1 MPVIVNPLPL
11 AGSVG
16 QRGQNLPADIKNVKD
31 RLRQLGYAVSGND
44 RLDTATINAIRL
56 FQSIIKGSVRLV
68 GDGRIDV
75 NGPTHTFL
83 QAANVPK
90 WMEMPK
96 GSDSEGFINHDN
108 IPNDKHDFGA
118 SWTIE
123 AIQAAAKLYL
133 ADYRSSHPRS
143 AVIQTNNLSLRAGG
157 DTPIHATHE
166 TGLSCDIRVPRRDGK
181 SGTTVSSPDYDR
193 DAMRAMLEA
202 LRKQT
207 DHSIRVVFFNDF
219 SLIALGLCKPLA
231 RHDDHAHIDLVAPKP
246 IFP

>member
-1 MPVIVNPLPL
+1 MPETVNSLPL
-11 AGSVG
+11 TDSVG
-16 QRGQNLPADIKNVKD
+16 QGGKNLLADVKSVKE
-31 RLRQLGYAVSGND
+31 RLRQLGFAVSGND
-44 RLDTATINAIRL
+44 RFDNTTINAIKL
-56 FQSIIKGSVRLV
+56 FQSIIKGNVRLG

-75 NGPTHTFL
+75 NGPTHNFL
-83 QAANVPK
+83 QAVNVPK

-108 IPNDKHDFGA
+108 IQNDKHDFGA

-123 AIQAAAKLYL
+123 TIQAAAKQYL
-133 ADYRSSHPRS
+133 ADYRSSHPG
-143 AVIQTNNLSLRAGG
+143 AALIQTNNLSLRAGG

-166 TGLSCDIRVPRRDGK
+166 TGLSCDIRVPKRDGR

-202 LRKQT
+202 LRKQA
-207 DHSIRVVFFNDF
+207 DHSIRVAFFNDF

-231 RHDDHAHIDLVAPKP
+231 GHDNHAHIDIVAPKP
-246 IFP
+246 IFT